1 MSPSSDRNFLF
12 ALVAYQNGY
21 VTMEQFFEASQ
32 AWNRDPKLDIGSI
45 LVERKFL
52 DDVERFNIQ
61 GIVEDR
67 LRRQG
72 GLDNSLSF
80 VVENGSMPEGQELPE
95 DWQKRIEQITKIIPE
110 GMGTG

>member
-32 AWNRDPKLDIGSI
+32 VWNRDPKLDIGSI

-52 DDVERFNIQ
+52 DEVERYNIQ

-80 VVENGSMPEGQELPE
+80 VLEGGKELYG
-95 DWQKRIEQITKIIPE
+95 RSTTRSL
-110 GMGTG
+110 GGALR